1 MHITQVSAVCAPS
14 GVSGPSG
21 AGGVQPG
28 NKGFSQALETA
39 RGVKVAGLQEGPST
53 LKAEGCVR
61 ADGPQRTQLSER
73 VGVAVQSVAEAQ
85 ARLDAVLRSA
95 QSGRGLSPAALLGL
109 QADVYRSSQLLELAG
124 KVVERGSAGIRQVLT
139 TQL

>member
-1 MHITQVSAVCAPS
+1 MHITQVAAAFAPS
-14 GVSGPSG
+14 GISGVSLGPTM
-21 AGGVQPG
+21 QPG
-28 NKGFSQALETA
+28 RGDFAQVMKAA
-39 RGVKVAGLQEGPST
+39 RGSQPGLSENST
-53 LKAEGCVR
+53 SLRVDDPLRAQKADR
-61 ADGPQRTQLSER
+61 PQLSEK
-73 VGVAVQSVAEAQ
+73 VGAAVQSVAEAQ

-124 KVVERGSAGIRQVLT
+124 KVVERGSAGVRQVLT

>member
-1 MHITQVSAVCAPS
+1 MHITQVAAAVAPT
-14 GVSGPSG
+14 GVSGAVG
-21 AGGVQPG
+21 AQGSRPGRGDFAQAMKVARSDSAGVQEAPASLRVEEPLRQDVAHRTR
-28 NKGFSQALETA
+28 FSEKVGTA
-39 RGVKVAGLQEGPST
+39 M
-53 LKAEGCVR
+53 
-61 ADGPQRTQLSER
+61 
-73 VGVAVQSVAEAQ
+73 QSVAEAQ

-124 KVVERGSAGIRQVLT
+124 KVVERGSAGVRQVLT

>member
-1 MHITQVSAVCAPS
+1 MHITQVATAF
-14 GVSGPSG
+14 GPPGISG
-21 AGGVQPG
+21 ASQGPGAQPG
-28 NKGFSQALETA
+28 RGQFAQALEVA
-39 RGVKVAGLQEGPST
+39 RGTQGGSVEAPSF
-53 LKAEGCVR
+53 LPVGDGVR
-61 ADGPQRTQLSER
+61 PERAPATQLSQK
-73 VGVAVQSVAEAQ
+73 VGAAVQSVAEAQ

-109 QADVYRSSQLLELAG
+109 QADVYRSSQVLELAG